1 MKWAIVLLTIGFMM
15 PARAA
20 TKTETHW
27 LYNQTLNTI
36 IISNNSAEIRPIASI
51 TKLMT
56 AMVALD
62 YSLDMDRKIKM
73 YRNLRS
79 FLPSQEHKRSDVLSA
94 MIIRSDNSAAETMAA
109 DYPGGRIAF
118 LAAMNAK
125 AASLGMVNT
134 NFVDPSGLTKNVS
147 TAEDVSKMV
156 LEASKYPLIRQLST
170 TQEKSVEVEA
180 KKKIKTI
187 MLVNTNKSML
197 FEFDN
202 LIASKT
208 GLTSIAGWCVAMVVE
223 SNGQRY
229 TLVVLGAKNKL
240 ERLRTVER
248 IMYNDIIGK
257 PR

>member
-62 YSLDMDRKIKM
+62 YSLDMDRKLKM

-118 LAAMNAK
+118 LAAMNA
-125 AASLGMVNT
+125 
-134 NFVDPSGLTKNVS
+134 S
-147 TAEDVSKMV
+147 TAEDVSRMV